1 MVYGKMPTVFKFN
14 ESVMILHAS
23 KHYFPGARHIGMEY
37 SNKKTEEY
45 LMLNQRFYKLEISN
59 YVDYCSPGLTL
70 PEIAYW
76 LQVKFRK
83 RYFMHFMHMMVEGEL
98 PNFKEIICSLINTAE
113 LATGLELG
121 FYELALLGL
130 LPQQIL
136 YEGLLRSAFNTSELS
151 NIIAESLGMPID
163 NFITYCL
170 IPANPPNYLDLLAI
184 GCSFSKHFDKTTQYV
199 YNVATDFDFGWKE
212 FPENMADALSDTYI
226 QNTGLNRSKSELEKL
241 IIWKLHGFNGK
252 FLYWL
257 INTRIKWIGKM
268 IELNWLPPLTI
279 YHMKELGNPNKTN
292 FIRDTGDGY
301 EITEN
306 GVKKSYKI

>member
-1 MVYGKMPTVFKFN
+1 
-14 ESVMILHAS
+14 
-23 KHYFPGARHIGMEY
+23 
-37 SNKKTEEY
+37 
-45 LMLNQRFYKLEISN
+45 
-59 YVDYCSPGLTL
+59 
-70 PEIAYW
+70 
-76 LQVKFRK
+76 
-83 RYFMHFMHMMVEGEL
+83 
-98 PNFKEIICSLINTAE
+98 
-113 LATGLELG
+113 
-121 FYELALLGL
+121 
-130 LPQQIL
+130 
-136 YEGLLRSAFNTSELS
+136 
-151 NIIAESLGMPID
+151 
-163 NFITYCL
+163 
-170 IPANPPNYLDLLAI
+170 
-184 GCSFSKHFDKTTQYV
+184 
-199 YNVATDFDFGWKE
+199 
-212 FPENMADALSDTYI
+212 MADALSDTYI